1 MIGYIQGEVVF
12 LDLTQVILD
21 VGGIGYEIRISL
33 NTYTH
38 LKELRNVKVY
48 TYLQIRE
55 DAHVLYGFF
64 DMKEKNLFTQLI
76 SVSGIGPS
84 TAIMVLSSMEVNE
97 IDEAIASGDVI
108 TLKSIKGI
116 GQKTAE
122 RIIVE
127 LKDKIRKEKGY
138 DKSMVSALSEYNI
151 VRNEALAALVTL
163 GIQKSSAEKII
174 QSILLKHG
182 KNITVEELIKLALK
196 SA

>member
-1 MIGYIQGEVVF
+1 MIGYIKGEVVF

-138 DKSMVSALSEYNI
+138 DKSMVSALSEYNT